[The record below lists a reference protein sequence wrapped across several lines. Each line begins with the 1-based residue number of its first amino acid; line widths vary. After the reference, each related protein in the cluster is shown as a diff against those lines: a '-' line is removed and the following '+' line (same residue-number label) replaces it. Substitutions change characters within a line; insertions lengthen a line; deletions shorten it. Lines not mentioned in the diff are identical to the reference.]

1 MFSLIEKSF
10 HLDFDSLFLE
20 IEQKLIELLEPED
33 KKCTQPWNQRTHPI
47 WATTWVYLSQKVLVK
62 RSTSV
67 RFNFCRKSA
76 ILYF

>member
-1 MFSLIEKSF
+1 MFSLIEKSL

-33 KKCTQPWNQRTHPI
+33 KKCTQPWNQRTHSI
-47 WATTWVYLSQKVLVK
+47 LATTWVYLLQKVLVK
-62 RSTSV
+62 RSTFV
-67 RFNFCRKSA
+67 RPRFRKSA